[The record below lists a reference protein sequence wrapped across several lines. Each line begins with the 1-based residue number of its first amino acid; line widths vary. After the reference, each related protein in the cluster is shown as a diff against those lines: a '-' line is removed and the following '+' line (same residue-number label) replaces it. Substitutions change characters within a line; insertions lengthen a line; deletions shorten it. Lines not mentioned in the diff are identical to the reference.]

1 MIDKELSQQ
10 AKDYLAQIRKIEHLI
25 SRLRSTVATL
35 RSDLTSIGCE
45 LKPDKVH
52 TSEPKNTLEET
63 VAKIDDLER
72 KINIRIG
79 ELVNKKADALSRVEK
94 ISDSDRQNV
103 LTARY
108 VEGAK
113 WERIAVD
120 LNFSMRQVHRI
131 HEAAL
136 LDFARENPDILKDGT
151 L

>member
-35 RSDLTSIGCE
+35 RSDLTSIGC
-45 LKPDKVH
+45 
-52 TSEPKNTLEET
+52 
-63 VAKIDDLER
+63 ER